1 MKSSRIL
8 SSFKSLAR
16 HACLGLVL
24 ASATSVQATVI
35 SWDGDTSIA
44 WALGDNWGGG
54 VAPADDITTDIA
66 RFNLPSYAGP
76 LFAPTSGTRS
86 ITGIQ
91 IGSASGALTITTS
104 STGLSLGASGINMEA
119 GAAVSSVAKVIAA
132 VDQMWTNNSANALT
146 VGGANVL
153 TGRVTLEGTGQF
165 IFSTAN
171 TGAGGVKINGAQVIA
186 PTAQQFGTGL
196 LELAAGSLAVNA
208 NRSFANDLSI
218 TGNFTF
224 NAASTG
230 PNFTSA
236 TKSTTGNVILTF
248 KPSDTATGNTGVS
261 FTTGAIVLGGNL
273 EILAT
278 PGGTAPGDKIINRNF
293 TSGFSMGGGNRTIT
307 LSESAGSGA
316 TNIGLLTLDGNL
328 TIAGAGSTTTTL
340 NGGFNTAGVNRT
352 ITFNNSGTGVPT
364 LSGALTGAAST
375 VTIAGSSTNARIGA
389 LTGTAHAINV
399 NSSTGGSFLFN
410 GQSTY
415 SGGTTITNGIAT
427 VSTAGVAGVSGPLGI
442 GALIING
449 GRLDSTVANTLLGSS
464 AVTVNGGELRGTAN
478 SAFTNGGGGINLN
491 GGTLRGLNASSSTN
505 YAAGLIDVT
514 GNSTIVNE
522 RSGTASGTS
531 LNLTFSSSV
540 SVANSQLNVT
550 STDNQTGGT
559 STVSLGDGTLTGNGI
574 LNVTDNPALTNNTVL
589 ALTTLTATGAGN
601 RITNGNGV
609 VSVSGLTNVG
619 GASVGT
625 LLVNGSL
632 TATGGVNVASN
643 GTLGGSGTI
652 TGAVTTTSSSSVIA
666 PGSSAGT
673 LSLTGTLDATAG
685 ATFKFELGSTSGSPD
700 SDLLAISG
708 VFTGSSLPNGLIFD
722 FSSLA
727 PGTSVST
734 PYTLLTFASSSG
746 LDYTDL
752 FANTLPSGLTLDTSF
767 GTNGFLINATN
778 LQVQFAIP
786 EPTTLIMLLGGLG
799 MTAMLRRRRA

>member
-1 MKSSRIL
+1 MKSFRIL
-8 SSFKSLAR
+8 PPSRSLAR
-16 HACLGLVL
+16 YACLGMVL
-24 ASATSVQATVI
+24 ALAISAQADVI
-35 SWDGDTSIA
+35 SWDGDTSTD

-54 VAPADDITTDIA
+54 VAPADNLTTDIA
-66 RFNLPSYAGP
+66 RFNLASYAGGP
-76 LFAPTSGTRS
+76 PFAPTSGTRS

-91 IGSASGALTITTS
+91 IGSTSGALTITTS
-104 STGLSLGASGINMEA
+104 TTGLSLGASGINMEA
-119 GAAVSSVAKVIAA
+119 GAAVASVAKVIAA
-132 VDQMWTNNSANALT
+132 VDQTWTNNSANALT

-165 IFSTAN
+165 IFSSAN

-248 KPSDTATGNTGVS
+248 KPSDTATANTGVS

-278 PGGTAPGDKIINRNF
+278 PGGNNGARLINRNF
-293 TSGFSMGGGNRTIT
+293 TSGFSMGGANRTIT
-307 LSESAGSGA
+307 LSESADSGV

-449 GRLDSTVANTLLGSS
+449 GRLDSTAANTLLGSS
-464 AVTVNGGELRGTAN
+464 SVSVNGGELRATGNN
-478 SAFTNGGGGINLN
+478 SLANGGGGVTLN
-491 GGTLRGLNASSSTN
+491 GGTLRGFNAGSIN
-505 YAAGLIDVT
+505 YGAGLINVT
-514 GNSTIVNE
+514 ANSTIVSE
-522 RSGTASGTS
+522 RSTTGASV
-531 LNLTFSSSV
+531 NLTYGTSV

-550 STDNQTGGT
+550 STDSFTSGT
-559 STVSLGDGTLTGNGI
+559 STATLGDGTLTGNGI

-589 ALTTLTATGAGN
+589 ALTTLTATGAAN
-601 RITNGNGV
+601 RITNGNGEV
-609 VSVSGLTNVG
+609 RVSGLTTVG

-673 LSLTGTLDATAG
+673 LSLAGTLDSTAG

-708 VFTGSSLPNGLIFD
+708 VFTGSTLPNGLIFD

-727 PGTSVST
+727 PGTSVAT

-746 LDYTDL
+746 LEYTDL
-752 FANTLPSGLTLDTSF
+752 FANTLPSGRTLDTSF
-767 GTNGFLINATN
+767 GTNGFLINGTN
-778 LQVQFAIP
+778 LQVQFSVIP
-786 EPTTLIMLLGGLG
+786 EPTTVIMLLGGLG